1 MVRHFCWRACRDTL
15 PTKVK
20 LMRHNVIAE
29 SLCMCCLDSA
39 ETNGH
44 IFWGCPTAQVV
55 WVASKLNL
63 LSFLSRI
70 YYGMN

>member
-1 MVRHFCWRACRDTL
+1 
-15 PTKVK
+15 
-20 LMRHNVIAE
+20 MRHNVIAE

-63 LSFLSRI
+63 LPSDANIVSF
-70 YYGMN
+70 